1 MLDIFLKML
10 YKLLVL
16 FHCFPVF
23 KSIALLSSCL
33 LVAFVSFMKVK
44 VLRDLQEQTSFKA
57 FILCTN
63 LQHWLL
69 LLHFHVA
76 ISNVVAHCIVIPLG
90 CQDFQNL

>member
-1 MLDIFLKML
+1 ML

-44 VLRDLQEQTSFKA
+44 VLRDLQNKHLSKPLFYVPIYNIGYPY
-57 FILCTN
+57 FI
-63 LQHWLL
+63 
-69 LLHFHVA
+69 FM
-76 ISNVVAHCIVIPLG
+76 
-90 CQDFQNL
+90 